1 MEFSWLHN
9 NAVHLWFGRNKDLKF
24 RVKEFFYLIILK
36 VVVQIRGS
44 AWIHLVLSREKV
56 NTHLSHCL
64 GDAGRH
70 IYALHQAWLRN
81 RIGIHKKRLPQKKK
95 KKEYS
100 HIKSWPWFH
109 FWLCLQLYFPKI
121 WISFILENIV
131 EHALLYLAREERTFS
146 LLWNNASSSRSIL
159 G

>member
-24 RVKEFFYLIILK
+24 RVKEFFYLIFLK

-56 NTHLSHCL
+56 NTHLSHRL

-95 KKEYS
+95 KRIQS
-100 HIKSWPWFH
+100 HKIMALIPFLVVFTTLFPQNLNFFH
-109 FWLCLQLYFPKI
+109 IGKHCRTCPTLFSKGRTNIFPIMKQC
-121 WISFILENIV
+121 IL
-131 EHALLYLAREERTFS
+131 F
-146 LLWNNASSSRSIL
+146 
-159 G
+159 